1 MTLAE
6 LLAAADAEAKA
17 EFDAVQS
24 KADEFEK
31 IKGKHKES
39 LAEAHS
45 AKALV
50 KQLQESM
57 AELGDIEGLKKIKSM
72 FEQNEELKLFAEGK
86 HDEVFSKRTEK
97 LKNEHQ
103 KQLDAILAEKEQA
116 LQRSKAFESR
126 VLESKI
132 MNAAL
137 QVKSLNPDYME
148 DILLHARNKFSL
160 NDEGEAVLV
169 QDGQVVLGKDGK
181 SAYSPLEWLS
191 DTDTTGR
198 WHKPT
203 STGAGA
209 PGNGGNRQQK
219 QDLSHLPP
227 EQRLNVLYANTGAT

>member
-1 MTLAE
+1 MPSLAE
-6 LLAAADAEAKA
+6 LIADNPDLQSELADYVSKEKKGVADKNAEVILKLK
-17 EFDAVQS
+17 DANQKVS
-24 KADEFEK
+24 EFEK
-31 IKGKHKES
+31 T
-39 LAEAHS
+39 
-45 AKALV
+45 
-50 KQLQESM
+50 LQ
-57 AELGDIEGLKKIKSM
+57 ELGDIEGLKKIKSM

-86 HDEVFSKRTEK
+86 HDEVLNKRTEK
-97 LKNEHQ
+97 LKAEHQ

-160 NDEGEAVLV
+160 TDDGEAVLV

-198 WHKPT
+198 WHKVAN
-203 STGAGA
+203 SGAGA
-209 PGNGGNRQQK
+209 PGNNGGKPSK
-219 QDLSHLPP
+219 QDLSHLTPD
-227 EQRLNVLYANTGAT
+227 QRLALAYESKAG

>member
-6 LLAAADAEAKA
+6 LLAANADAQA
-17 EFDAVQS
+17 EFDLAIKSAVEPLTKKQAELLGET
-24 KADEFEK
+24 KAAK
-31 IKGKHKES
+31 QTAKE
-39 LAEAHS
+39 LQA
-45 AKALV
+45 ALT
-50 KQLQESM
+50 
-57 AELGDIEGLKKIKSM
+57 ELGDIEGLKKIKSM

-103 KQLDAILAEKEQA
+103 RQLDAILAEKEQA

-160 NDEGEAVLV
+160 TDDGEAVLV

-198 WHKPT
+198 WHKPANI
-203 STGAGA
+203 GAGA
-209 PGNGGNRQQK
+209 PGNNGGKPSK
-219 QDLSHLPP
+219 QDLSHLTPD
-227 EQRLNVLYANTGAT
+227 QRLALAYESKAG